1 MSDLIWTIIITA
13 VIVVT
18 LFISVAILLDNIDN
32 L

>member
-13 VIVVT
+13 VVVVT
-18 LFISVAILLDNIDN
+18 LFISVAILLDNVDN